1 MNMKQR
7 TIRRLKQMIIIDAG
21 VEREATAEEE
31 AYIKKM
37 HFYDEMMEKKME
49 LSSLEKQLSDGDYKI
64 IKSYECSLINIKI
77 PYDMEQLHSERQNI
91 RDRINSLRE
100 EITDYESKWEEM
112 ERKEANDSN

>member
-7 TIRRLKQMIIIDAG
+7 TIRRLEQMIIIDAG

-64 IKSYECSLINIKI
+64 IKSYECSLMNIEI
-77 PYDMEQLHSERQNI
+77 PYDIEQLHSERQNM

-100 EITDYESKWEEM
+100 EIVDFEIKFKEM

>member
-1 MNMKQR
+1 
-7 TIRRLKQMIIIDAG
+7 MIIIDAG

-37 HFYDEMMEKKME
+37 HFYDEMMEKNME

-64 IKSYECSLINIKI
+64 IKSYEYSLMNIEI

-100 EITDYESKWEEM
+100 EIVDFEIKFKEM
-112 ERKEANDSN
+112 DRKEANDSN

>member
-1 MNMKQR
+1 
-7 TIRRLKQMIIIDAG
+7 MIIIDAG

-64 IKSYECSLINIKI
+64 IKSYECSLNIEI

-100 EITDYESKWEEM
+100 EIVDFEIKFKEM

>member
-1 MNMKQR
+1 
-7 TIRRLKQMIIIDAG
+7 MIIIDAG
-21 VEREATAEEE
+21 VERKATAEEE

-49 LSSLEKQLSDGDYKI
+49 LSSLEKQLSDRDYKI
-64 IKSYECSLINIKI
+64 IKSYEYSLMNIEI

-100 EITDYESKWEEM
+100 EIVDFEIKFKEM

>member
-1 MNMKQR
+1 
-7 TIRRLKQMIIIDAG
+7 MIIIDAG

-64 IKSYECSLINIKI
+64 IKSYEYSLMNIEI

-100 EITDYESKWEEM
+100 EIVDFEIKFKEM
-112 ERKEANDSN
+112 ERNVATDIN

>member
-7 TIRRLKQMIIIDAG
+7 TIRRLEQMIIIDAG

-31 AYIKKM
+31 AYIEKM

-64 IKSYECSLINIKI
+64 IKSYESSLMNIEM

-100 EITDYESKWEEM
+100 EITDYESKWAEM

>member
-1 MNMKQR
+1 
-7 TIRRLKQMIIIDAG
+7 MIIIDAG
-21 VEREATAEEE
+21 VERKATAEEE

-64 IKSYECSLINIKI
+64 KKSYECSLMNIEI

-91 RDRINSLRE
+91 RDRINSLRK
-100 EITDYESKWEEM
+100 EIVDFEIKFKEM

>member
-1 MNMKQR
+1 
-7 TIRRLKQMIIIDAG
+7 MIIIDAG

-37 HFYDEMMEKKME
+37 HFHDEMMEKKME

-64 IKSYECSLINIKI
+64 IKSYEYSLMNIEI

-100 EITDYESKWEEM
+100 EIVDFEIKFKEM

>member
-7 TIRRLKQMIIIDAG
+7 TIRRLEQMIIIDAG

-31 AYIKKM
+31 VYIKKM

-64 IKSYECSLINIKI
+64 IKSYEYSLMNIEI

-100 EITDYESKWEEM
+100 EIVDFEIKFKEM

>member
-7 TIRRLKQMIIIDAG
+7 TIRRLEQMIIIDAG

-31 AYIKKM
+31 AYIEKM

-64 IKSYECSLINIKI
+64 IKSYEYSLMNIEI

-100 EITDYESKWEEM
+100 EITDYESKWAEM

>member
-1 MNMKQR
+1 
-7 TIRRLKQMIIIDAG
+7 MIIIDAG

-37 HFYDEMMEKKME
+37 QFYDEMMEKKME
-49 LSSLEKQLSDGDYKI
+49 LRSLEKQLSDGDYKI
-64 IKSYECSLINIKI
+64 IKSYEYSLMNIEI

-100 EITDYESKWEEM
+100 EIVDFEIKFKEM

>member
-7 TIRRLKQMIIIDAG
+7 TIRRLEQMIIIDAG

-31 AYIKKM
+31 VYIKKM

-64 IKSYECSLINIKI
+64 IKSYE
-77 PYDMEQLHSERQNI
+77 
-91 RDRINSLRE
+91 
-100 EITDYESKWEEM
+100 
-112 ERKEANDSN
+112 

>member
-1 MNMKQR
+1 
-7 TIRRLKQMIIIDAG
+7 
-21 VEREATAEEE
+21 
-31 AYIKKM
+31 
-37 HFYDEMMEKKME
+37 ME

-64 IKSYECSLINIKI
+64 IKSYEYSLMNIEI

-100 EITDYESKWEEM
+100 EIVDFEIKFKEM

>member
-7 TIRRLKQMIIIDAG
+7 TIRRLERMIIIDAG

-64 IKSYECSLINIKI
+64 IKSYECSLMNIEI
-77 PYDMEQLHSERQNI
+77 PYDIEQLHSERQNI

-100 EITDYESKWEEM
+100 EIVDFEIKF
-112 ERKEANDSN
+112 KDILK

>member
-1 MNMKQR
+1 
-7 TIRRLKQMIIIDAG
+7 
-21 VEREATAEEE
+21 
-31 AYIKKM
+31 M

-64 IKSYECSLINIKI
+64 IKSYECSLMNIEI
-77 PYDMEQLHSERQNI
+77 PYDIEQLHSERQNI

-100 EITDYESKWEEM
+100 EIVDFEIKFKEM

>member
-7 TIRRLKQMIIIDAG
+7 TIRRLEQMIIIDTG
-21 VEREATAEEE
+21 VERKDTAEEE

-37 HFYDEMMEKKME
+37 H
-49 LSSLEKQLSDGDYKI
+49 SDGDYKI
-64 IKSYECSLINIKI
+64 IKSYEYSLMNIEI

-100 EITDYESKWEEM
+100 EIVDFEIKFKEM

>member
-1 MNMKQR
+1 
-7 TIRRLKQMIIIDAG
+7 MIIIDAG

-37 HFYDEMMEKKME
+37 H
-49 LSSLEKQLSDGDYKI
+49 YKI
-64 IKSYECSLINIKI
+64 IKSYEYSLMNIEI

-100 EITDYESKWEEM
+100 EIVDFEIKFKEM

>member
-7 TIRRLKQMIIIDAG
+7 TIRRLEQMKIIDAG
-21 VEREATAEEE
+21 VERKATAEEE

-64 IKSYECSLINIKI
+64 IKSYEYSLMNIEI

-100 EITDYESKWEEM
+100 EIVDFEIKFKEM
-112 ERKEANDSN
+112 ERKEAIDSY

>member
-7 TIRRLKQMIIIDAG
+7 TIRRLEQMIIIDAG

-64 IKSYECSLINIKI
+64 IKSYECSLMNIKI
-77 PYDMEQLHSERQNI
+77 PYDMEQLHSERQNM

-112 ERKEANDSN
+112 ERKEKDGSN

>member
-1 MNMKQR
+1 
-7 TIRRLKQMIIIDAG
+7 MIIIDAG

-31 AYIKKM
+31 VYIKKM

-64 IKSYECSLINIKI
+64 IKSYEYSLMNIEI

-100 EITDYESKWEEM
+100 EIVDFEIKFKEM

>member
-1 MNMKQR
+1 
-7 TIRRLKQMIIIDAG
+7 MIIIDAG
-21 VEREATAEEE
+21 VERKATAEEE

-64 IKSYECSLINIKI
+64 IKSYEYSLMNIEI

-100 EITDYESKWEEM
+100 EIVDFEIKFKEM
-112 ERKEANDSN
+112 ERKESNDSN

>member
-1 MNMKQR
+1 
-7 TIRRLKQMIIIDAG
+7 MIIIDAG

-31 AYIKKM
+31 EYIKKM

-64 IKSYECSLINIKI
+64 IKSYEYSLMNIEI

-100 EITDYESKWEEM
+100 EIVDFEIKFKEM

>member
-1 MNMKQR
+1 
-7 TIRRLKQMIIIDAG
+7 
-21 VEREATAEEE
+21 
-31 AYIKKM
+31 M

-64 IKSYECSLINIKI
+64 IKSYEYSLMNIEI

-100 EITDYESKWEEM
+100 EIVDFEIKFKEM

>member
-1 MNMKQR
+1 
-7 TIRRLKQMIIIDAG
+7 MIIIDAG

-64 IKSYECSLINIKI
+64 IKSYECSFMNIENQ
-77 PYDMEQLHSERQNI
+77 YDIEQLHSERQNI

-100 EITDYESKWEEM
+100 EIVDFEIKFKEM

>member
-1 MNMKQR
+1 
-7 TIRRLKQMIIIDAG
+7 
-21 VEREATAEEE
+21 
-31 AYIKKM
+31 
-37 HFYDEMMEKKME
+37 MMEKKME

-64 IKSYECSLINIKI
+64 IKSYEYSLMNIEI

-100 EITDYESKWEEM
+100 EIVDFEIKFKEM